1 MDNEQIVQP
10 VSPEATPV
18 SQPQIPSQPLPSPD
32 FGDVPKNTILVLL
45 VLTIFV
51 SAFGTWVILR
61 ATEQGL
67 PQIQIQTLEELP
79 SRGITSASG
88 IVSVTIGP
96 VPKPAPQKPV
106 STTGYIAVNIA
117 NPNNQGG

>member
-18 SQPQIPSQPLPSPD
+18 SQPQLPSQASPAPESW
-32 FGDVPKNTILVLL
+32 DVPKNTILVLL

-67 PQIQIQTLEELP
+67 PQIQIQTLKEVPGVSTGE
-79 SRGITSASG
+79 GFI
-88 IVSVTIGP
+88 SVTIGP
-96 VPKPAPQKPV
+96 KPEPPAPKV
-106 STTGYIAVNIA
+106 STATGYITLSIEQ
-117 NPNNQGG
+117 PNNQGG

>member
-10 VSPEATPV
+10 VSQPAMPV
-18 SQPQIPSQPLPSPD
+18 SPPLIPAQPLPSQD
-32 FGDVPKNTILVLL
+32 AGDVPKNTILVLL

-67 PQIQIQTLEELP
+67 PQIQIQTLKEMP
-79 SRGITSASG
+79 TQGITSAQG
-88 IVSVTIGP
+88 IIAVTIGP
-96 VPKPAPQKPV
+96 VQKTVPKPV
-106 STTGYIAVNIA
+106 STTGYVSLSIAQ
-117 NPNNQGG
+117 PNTNQGG